1 MFAALKTK
9 LTSGAKRMQG
19 KTDMLE
25 AVCAASALVAAA
37 DGSIEDSEIEAMAK
51 AVSAN
56 EILNTAFSAREI
68 EGSIT
73 RMIDRA
79 NGGRVGQM
87 GLYRE
92 IEEVAAD
99 PDAELVLMAAL
110 DIAEADGAIDDKET
124 AVLEKVATKLGLKLS
139 SYA

>member
-92 IEEVAAD
+92 IEEVATD

-110 DIAEADGAIDDKET
+110 DIAEADGTIDGKET
-124 AVLEKVATKLGLKLS
+124 AVLDKVATKLGLKLS
-139 SYA
+139 SYT